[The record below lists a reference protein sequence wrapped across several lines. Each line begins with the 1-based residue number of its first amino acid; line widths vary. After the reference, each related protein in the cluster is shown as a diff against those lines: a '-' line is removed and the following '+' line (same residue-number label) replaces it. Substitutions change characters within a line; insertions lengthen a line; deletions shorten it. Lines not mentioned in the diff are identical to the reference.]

1 MQQTQRK
8 ETKQVATSNWV
19 SQEKSGEMMAG
30 EVLSAVVDEICV
42 RVVWGRDQ
50 GQDQGEGQ
58 DLREGRRGR
67 DSRTSSRRQSHTRRS
82 GCCFRFA

>member
-50 GQDQGEGQ
+50 GEGQ

-67 DSRTSSRRQSHTRRS
+67 DSRTSSRRQSRTRRS

>member
-19 SQEKSGEMMAG
+19 SQEKSGEMMTG

-50 GQDQGEGQ
+50 GEGEGE
-58 DLREGRRGR
+58 DLREGHRGQ

>member
-8 ETKQVATSNWV
+8 QTKQVATSIIL
-19 SQEKSGEMMAG
+19 QEKSGEMMTG

-42 RVVWGRDQ
+42 RVVSGRDQ
-50 GQDQGEGQ
+50 GEGE

-67 DSRTSSRRQSHTRRS
+67 DSRTSSRRRSRTRRS

>member
-8 ETKQVATSNWV
+8 QTKQVATSIIL
-19 SQEKSGEMMAG
+19 QEKSGEMMAG

-67 DSRTSSRRQSHTRRS
+67 DSRTSSRRQSRTRRS

>member
-8 ETKQVATSNWV
+8 ETKEVATSNWV

-42 RVVWGRDQ
+42 RVV
-50 GQDQGEGQ
+50 
-58 DLREGRRGR
+58 
-67 DSRTSSRRQSHTRRS
+67 
-82 GCCFRFA
+82 